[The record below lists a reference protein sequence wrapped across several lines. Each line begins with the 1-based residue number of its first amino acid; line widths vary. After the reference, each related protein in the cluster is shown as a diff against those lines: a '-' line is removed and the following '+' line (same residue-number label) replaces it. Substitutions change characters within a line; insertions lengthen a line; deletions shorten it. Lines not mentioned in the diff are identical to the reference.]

1 MSELKCKE
9 CGSSDIVQDGTQSPC
24 QACGTKFSPEN
35 INQDEVEATNNQ
47 TPQQYNGT
55 TQQYMVLNSRIIQSA
70 ASTCKKKKY
79 GHFKDII
86 NNTCR
91 IWISIYRIYKKMA
104 GCSSNIYC
112 IVSIVFITMFH
123 MVFIHVIGHICMY
136 YCYKQ
141 RSSTT

>member
-9 CGSSDIVQDGTQSPC
+9 CGISDIVQDGTQSPC

-70 ASTCKKKKY
+70 ASTRKKKSM
-79 GHFKDII
+79 DIS
-86 NNTCR
+86 R
-91 IWISIYRIYKKMA
+91 ILSIILVGFGLVYIGFIKRWLVALVISIVLPVLFLPL
-104 GCSSNIYC
+104 G
-112 IVSIVFITMFH
+112 FIWFLYML
-123 MVFIHVIGHICMY
+123 
-136 YCYKQ
+136 
-141 RSSTT
+141 

>member
-55 TQQYMVLNSRIIQSA
+55 TQQLWCWTAESYNQQQVPAKRKSMDISRILS
-70 ASTCKKKKY
+70 
-79 GHFKDII
+79 II
-86 NNTCR
+86 LVGFGLVYIGFIKR
-91 IWISIYRIYKKMA
+91 WLVALVISIVLSVLFLSL
-104 GCSSNIYC
+104 G
-112 IVSIVFITMFH
+112 FIWFLYML
-123 MVFIHVIGHICMY
+123 
-136 YCYKQ
+136 
-141 RSSTT
+141 